1 MNQTTCTKQ
10 FNRKAITL
18 IHNRLENAETPDDF
32 LAQVDE
38 LSSDPDCLQE
48 PSDSIELENRLSAQ
62 QSDAENAVTLFE
74 GVGEMD
80 RDNAALPGLWTYMA
94 FNTNR
99 TYMLERWPLKGSRNW
114 KNRVKQRWILPD
126 IPSRGRLI
134 RHGISRLWWVAEL
147 TYDGYLEHT
156 LSRTKNDPYAYT
168 RWTMEVENRIIQL
181 FDRSVGDN
189 PRVLWAVMDSMQKSN
204 TTRASDAVAN
214 FGRDILLEMSSRQ
227 LGMLNSDELEST
239 TNTILE
245 QAEQETKQKNR

>member
-1 MNQTTCTKQ
+1 MNQTTCTQQ
-10 FNRKAITL
+10 FNREAITL
-18 IHNRLENAETPDDF
+18 IRIRLENAETPDDF
-32 LAQVDE
+32 LTQIEE
-38 LSSDPDCLQE
+38 LSSNADCLQK
-48 PSDSIELENRLSAQ
+48 PSNPIELERQLSAQ
-62 QSDAENAVTLFE
+62 KSDAENAVALFE

-94 FNTNR
+94 FNTCKE
-99 TYMLERWPLKGSRNW
+99 YMLDRWPLEGSRNW

-147 TYDGYLEHT
+147 TYDGSLEHK
-156 LSRTKNDPYAYT
+156 LSKTENDPYAYT
-168 RWTMEVENRIIQL
+168 RWTMAVENRIIQL
-181 FDRSVGDN
+181 FDRSVGDD
-189 PRVLWAVMDSMQKSN
+189 PKVLWAVMDSMQKSD
-204 TTRASDAVAN
+204 TSRASDAVAN
-214 FGRDILLEMSSRQ
+214 FGRDILLEMSNRQ